1 VRRRLAWLLGAVGLA
16 GLVAY
21 LRRRREP
28 EPAGSSAAQAEELR
42 RTLEES
48 RAAAD
53 QIEEQ
58 PADPDAPDAGELDAR
73 RREVHD
79 RARSALEDMDPAS
92 SE

>member
-1 VRRRLAWLLGAVGLA
+1 VRRLLAGLLGAVGLA

-28 EPAGSSAAQAEELR
+28 VAAPEAHAEELR

-58 PADPDAPDAGELDAR
+58 PAAPEELDAGELDAR

-79 RARSALEDMDPAS
+79 RGRSALEDMGPATS
-92 SE
+92 D

>member
-1 VRRRLAWLLGAVGLA
+1 VRRPLTWLLGVVGLA

-28 EPAGSSAAQAEELR
+28 QAVSAPEPHAAELR
-42 RTLEES
+42 KTLEES

-58 PADPDAPDAGELDAR
+58 PAAPEEADAGELDAR

-79 RARSALEDMDPAS
+79 RGRSALEDMGPPSA
-92 SE
+92 E

>member
-1 VRRRLAWLLGAVGLA
+1 VRRLLAGLLGAVGLA
-16 GLVAY
+16 GLVAH

-28 EPAGSSAAQAEELR
+28 EPVAVPEAHAEELR

-53 QIEEQ
+53 QLEEQ
-58 PADPDAPDAGELDAR
+58 PAAPEELDAGELDAR

-79 RARSALEDMDPAS
+79 RGRSALEDIGPPSA
-92 SE
+92 E

>member
-1 VRRRLAWLLGAVGLA
+1 V
-16 GLVAY
+16 VAY

-28 EPAGSSAAQAEELR
+28 EPVVASEPHAEELR

-58 PADPDAPDAGELDAR
+58 PVSPEEPDAGELDAR

-79 RARSALEDMDPAS
+79 RGRSALEDMGPPSA
-92 SE
+92 E